1 MKLEAVFDHIG
12 QLPTVPSVVQELIAS
27 FDRDDIDVASL
38 ATKVSK
44 DQVIS
49 AKVLRLANTAH
60 FGSPRQISSIEDA
73 VIVLGFDKL
82 RTLVIASGIAGMAI
96 PIPEF
101 DKVHY
106 WRYSLNVANT
116 AKLLAKMARH
126 NGEVAFT
133 AGLLHSI
140 GQLLIHIAAP
150 ADAAAVE
157 KLVASGASRTASEMN
172 TFGFNHAEVGAE
184 LARRWNFPQLIQD
197 AIRYHNEPLKQEP
210 FQPMAALVHLGEYI
224 IHHLEMGDEPSELI
238 GNIPLALTDKLTLN
252 LDRIA
257 ESLDGIR
264 EQMGSWDS
272 LIHS

>member
-1 MKLEAVFDHIG
+1 
-12 QLPTVPSVVQELIAS
+12 
-27 FDRDDIDVASL
+27 
-38 ATKVSK
+38 
-44 DQVIS
+44 
-49 AKVLRLANTAH
+49 
-60 FGSPRQISSIEDA
+60 
-73 VIVLGFDKL
+73 
-82 RTLVIASGIAGMAI
+82 
-96 PIPEF
+96 
-101 DKVHY
+101 
-106 WRYSLNVANT
+106 
-116 AKLLAKMARH
+116 MARH

>member
-27 FDRDDIDVASL
+27 FDKDDIDVASL
-38 ATKVSK
+38 AAKVSK

-82 RTLVIASGIAGMAI
+82 RTLVIASGIAGMSI
-96 PIPEF
+96 PIPAF

-116 AKLLAKMARH
+116 AKQLAKMARQ

-184 LARRWNFPQLIQD
+184 LARRWNFPQIIQD
-197 AIRYHNEPLKQEP
+197 AIRYHNDPLKQEP
-210 FQPMAALVHLGEYI
+210 FLPIAALVHLAEYI
-224 IHHLEMGDEPSELI
+224 IHHLEMGDETAELI

-272 LIHS
+272 LIHT

>member
-96 PIPEF
+96 PIPAF

-116 AKLLAKMARH
+116 AKLLAKMARQ

>member
-12 QLPTVPSVVQELIAS
+12 QLPTVPSIVQELIAS

-38 ATKVSK
+38 ASKVGK

-60 FGSPRQISSIEDA
+60 FGSPRQISSVEDA

-82 RTLVIASGIAGMAI
+82 RTLVIASGIAGMSI

-101 DKVHY
+101 DKLHY
-106 WRYSLNVANT
+106 WRYNLNVANT
-116 AKLLAKMARH
+116 AKLLAKMARQ
-126 NGEVAFT
+126 NAEVAFT

-140 GQLLIHIAAP
+140 GQLLIHIAMP
-150 ADAAAVE
+150 TDAAAVE
-157 KLVASGASRTASEMN
+157 KLVANGASRIASEMN
-172 TFGFNHAEVGAE
+172 TFGFNHSEVGAE
-184 LARRWNFPQLIQD
+184 LARRWNFPQVIQD
-197 AIRYHNEPLKQEP
+197 AIRHHHDPLQQEP
-210 FQPMAALVHLGEYI
+210 FLPLAALINLAEFI
-224 IHHLEMGDEPSELI
+224 IHHLEMGDEQAEII

-257 ESLDGIR
+257 DSIDGIR
-264 EQMGSWDS
+264 EQMSSWDS
-272 LIHS
+272 VIQG

>member
-38 ATKVSK
+38 AAKVSK

-96 PIPEF
+96 PIPAF

-116 AKLLAKMARH
+116 AKLLAKMARQ

-210 FQPMAALVHLGEYI
+210 VQPMAALVHLGEYI

>member
-96 PIPEF
+96 PIPAF

>member
-38 ATKVSK
+38 AAKVSK

-96 PIPEF
+96 PIPAF

>member
-12 QLPTVPSVVQELIAS
+12 QLPTVPSIVQELIAS

-38 ATKVSK
+38 ASKVGK

-60 FGSPRQISSIEDA
+60 FGSPRQISSVEDA

-82 RTLVIASGIAGMAI
+82 RTLVIASGIAGMSI

-101 DKVHY
+101 DKLHY
-106 WRYSLNVANT
+106 WRYNLNVANT
-116 AKLLAKMARH
+116 AKLLAKMARQ
-126 NGEVAFT
+126 NAEVAFT

-140 GQLLIHIAAP
+140 GQLLIHIAMP

-157 KLVASGASRTASEMN
+157 KLVANGASRIASEMN
-172 TFGFNHAEVGAE
+172 TFGFNHSEVGAE
-184 LARRWNFPQLIQD
+184 LARRWNFPQVIQD
-197 AIRYHNEPLKQEP
+197 AIRHHHEPLQQEP
-210 FQPMAALVHLGEYI
+210 FLPLAALINLAEFI
-224 IHHLEMGDEPSELI
+224 IHHLEMGDEHAEII
-238 GNIPLALTDKLTLN
+238 GHIPLALTDKLTLN

-257 ESLDGIR
+257 DSIDGIS
-264 EQMGSWDS
+264 EQMSSWDS
-272 LIHS
+272 VIQS

>member
-38 ATKVSK
+38 AAKVSK

-96 PIPEF
+96 PIPAF

-116 AKLLAKMARH
+116 AKLLAKMARQ

>member
-1 MKLEAVFDHIG
+1 MKLESVFDHVN

-27 FDRDDIDVASL
+27 FDQDDIDVSSL
-38 ATKVSK
+38 ASKVSK

-49 AKVLRLANTAH
+49 AKVLRLANSAH

-96 PIPEF
+96 PIPAF
-101 DKVHY
+101 DKKHY
-106 WRYSLNVANT
+106 WRYNLNVANS
-116 AKLLAKMARH
+116 AKLLAKMAKQ
-126 NGEVAFT
+126 NAEVGFT
-133 AGLLHSI
+133 TGLLHSI

>member
-157 KLVASGASRTASEMN
+157 KLVASGASR
-172 TFGFNHAEVGAE
+172 
-184 LARRWNFPQLIQD
+184 
-197 AIRYHNEPLKQEP
+197 
-210 FQPMAALVHLGEYI
+210 
-224 IHHLEMGDEPSELI
+224 HH
-238 GNIPLALTDKLTLN
+238 
-252 LDRIA
+252 
-257 ESLDGIR
+257 
-264 EQMGSWDS
+264 
-272 LIHS
+272 

>member
-1 MKLEAVFDHIG
+1 M
-12 QLPTVPSVVQELIAS
+12 
-27 FDRDDIDVASL
+27 
-38 ATKVSK
+38 
-44 DQVIS
+44 
-49 AKVLRLANTAH
+49 LRLANTAH

-96 PIPEF
+96 PIPAF

-116 AKLLAKMARH
+116 AKLLAKMARQ

-210 FQPMAALVHLGEYI
+210 FQPMAALVRRR
-224 IHHLEMGDEPSELI
+224 IHHPPPGNGRLPSH
-238 GNIPLALTDKLTLN
+238 D
-252 LDRIA
+252 
-257 ESLDGIR
+257 
-264 EQMGSWDS
+264 
-272 LIHS
+272 

>member
-116 AKLLAKMARH
+116 AKLLAKMARQ